1 MQIFKQVILQITS
14 GEMIFMDYRFAL
26 TAAMET
32 TYTDALGRP
41 KLHLAGFNMF
51 RSGFMNLYD
60 INIINLIYI
69 LALGLEQQLRC
80 SLVECSLKH

>member
-1 MQIFKQVILQITS
+1 
-14 GEMIFMDYRFAL
+14 MDYRFAL

-32 TYTDALGRP
+32 AYTDALGRP

-51 RSGFMNLYD
+51 RSGSRIQYF
-60 INIINLIYI
+60 INLIDLIDI
-69 LALGLEQQLRC
+69 LALGLEQQLQC

>member
-1 MQIFKQVILQITS
+1 MAS
-14 GEMIFMDYRFAL
+14 GEMIFVDYRYAL

-51 RSGFMNLYD
+51 RSGSMSYTT
-60 INIINLIYI
+60 I
-69 LALGLEQQLRC
+69 QQI
-80 SLVECSLKH
+80 